1 MQRFEE
7 VTDYVP
13 QEGEFCD
20 STRRIIIISPYPAA
34 LRSLMM
40 ALTVRC
46 YDVML
51 FHHEKDP
58 MLPML
63 QGDLLIVDRTK
74 GPVEIST
81 AVAGKMQA
89 QLSLVSSEEESA
101 GDSLVW
107 PCPVEAMLLR
117 IEELASQSTTFHF
130 SKEADQLQ
138 FKDLVVDLRRI
149 TVHRSGSRVEL
160 TKTEFDLL
168 KAMLQAAGGVL
179 SRQELLEQ
187 VWGEGYFGG
196 SNSVDVHIKSLRH
209 KLGDDPKKP
218 QYISTVRGVGYRI
231 AD

>member
-1 MQRFEE
+1 MQQYEE
-7 VTDYVP
+7 LSDYVP

-20 STRRIIIISPYPAA
+20 STRRIIIISPFPAA
-34 LRSLMM
+34 LRHLMM

-46 YDVML
+46 YDVLL

-74 GPVEIST
+74 GPIEVSP

-89 QLSLVSSEEESA
+89 QLSLISDEAGAA
-101 GDSLVW
+101 GDSLAW
-107 PCPVEAMLLR
+107 PCPVETVLLK
-117 IEELASQSTTFHF
+117 IEELASRSTTFHF
-130 SKEADQLQ
+130 TKDADQLQ
-138 FKDLVVDLRRI
+138 CKDVVVDLRRM
-149 TVHRSGSRVEL
+149 TVQRGGERVEL

-168 KAMLQAAGGVL
+168 RSLLQAAGKVL

-187 VWGEGYFGG
+187 VWGDGYFGG
-196 SNSVDVHIKSLRH
+196 SNSVDVHIKSLRQ
-209 KLGDDPKKP
+209 KLGDDPKQP
-218 QYISTVRGVGYRI
+218 QYISTVRGVGYRM